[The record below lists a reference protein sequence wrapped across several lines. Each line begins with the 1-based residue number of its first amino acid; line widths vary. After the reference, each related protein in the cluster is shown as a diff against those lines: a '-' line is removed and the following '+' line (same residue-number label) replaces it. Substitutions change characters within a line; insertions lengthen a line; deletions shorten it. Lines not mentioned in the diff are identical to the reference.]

1 MRSPREGG
9 ARVGEGVQYHSIQN
23 VPSSPSSNF
32 GRRACILEWDAT
44 RDTRR
49 AELFTTRGRRNRRI
63 APHHL
68 RVIVA
73 NASEDPVPGIKAKP
87 SPKVLHLVAV
97 RFAEFQIIEGCDAI
111 PAKMQIK
118 EAIGQRRIRSVA
130 RANARRRWDPPEFQQ
145 AGFPDRIV
153 CGRFFKL

>member
-1 MRSPREGG
+1 M
-9 ARVGEGVQYHSIQN
+9 
-23 VPSSPSSNF
+23 
-32 GRRACILEWDAT
+32 
-44 RDTRR
+44 
-49 AELFTTRGRRNRRI
+49 RGRRTPCSTYVTGCAMGQQSVFRLVGGGGI

-111 PAKMQIK
+111 PANMQTK
-118 EAIGQRRIRSVA
+118 ETIGQRRIRSVA
-130 RANARRRWDPPEFQQ
+130 RANGRRRWDPPEFQQ